1 MAGNHAVKIF
11 RPLLSDHTLNIYKE
25 MLFMSIQKWFITGA
39 SGGLGVALT
48 EKVLAQGH
56 SVIAAV
62 RRVDAMQA
70 LKQKYPELLELEA
83 VDLMSREQIQ
93 AAAARHPDVDVVV
106 NNAGGAVIG
115 AMEEMTEADI
125 EQQIGLNLLAPIHVT
140 RAFLPALRS
149 KKRGTFIH
157 VSSVGGRAAFPSGSL
172 YHAAK
177 FGLEGFAEAL
187 NLEIAEFGIKTI
199 VIEPGSIKTGFV
211 ANIRWTDELDAYRDG
226 AVGNLRRQV
235 KEVGDE
241 YASGDPV
248 KMADAIY
255 TISQLPEP
263 PLRTV
268 LGGDAYAVLEG
279 GYTQSLTALK
289 AQKELAESVMFAGKA
304 GFNPL

>member
-1 MAGNHAVKIF
+1 
-11 RPLLSDHTLNIYKE
+11 
-25 MLFMSIQKWFITGA
+25 MSGQKWFITGA
-39 SGGLGVALT
+39 SSGLGLALT

-56 SVIAAV
+56 SVVAAV
-62 RRVDAMQA
+62 RRIEAMQP
-70 LKQKYPELLELEA
+70 LKQVYPDLLKVESLDLSDLEQVRA
-83 VDLMSREQIQ
+83 V
-93 AAAARHPDVDVVV
+93 AARHPDVDVVV

-125 EQQIGLNLLAPIHVT
+125 QQQLGLNLLAPIHIT
-140 RAFLPALRS
+140 RAFLPALRARKS
-149 KKRGTFIH
+149 GTFIH
-157 VSSVGGRAAFPSGSL
+157 VSSVGGRGAFPSGSL

-177 FGLEGFAEAL
+177 FSLEGFAEAVSQ
-187 NLEIAEFGIKTI
+187 EIVEFGIKTVI
-199 VIEPGSIKTGFV
+199 IEPGSIKTGFV

-226 AVGNLRRQV
+226 AVGKLRRQV

-248 KMADAIY
+248 KMANAIY
-255 TISQLPEP
+255 TTSQMPEP

-279 GYTQSLTALK
+279 SYTRSLAALQ

-304 GFNPL
+304 GFNPQ